1 MFANLIQDEIQRK
14 ETENEKED
22 EGIGETELCV
32 KRWQNKLKG
41 RSNVKVRDTE
51 TERETDRQTERN
63 KESRKQQSKQVR
75 KKKERKKERKKGQ

>member
-22 EGIGETELCV
+22 EGMGETELCF